1 MQNVQNNSTT
11 RNQMKEVKFFP
22 VEIKVLERSWH
33 TLRLSDPM
41 FCSPNSCRI
50 GNKISRPDQVV
61 VVNVLHSFLS
71 MACSS
76 KDAISTLGFK
86 YDWCQLTLEE
96 EIKITSCNR

>member
-11 RNQMKEVKFFP
+11 RNQIKEVKFFP

-33 TLRLSDPM
+33 TLRLSGPM

-50 GNKISRPDQVV
+50 RNKISRPDQVL
-61 VVNVLHSFLS
+61 VVNVLHSFLG

-76 KDAISTLGFK
+76 KLQFPLWGLNMIGVS
-86 YDWCQLTLEE
+86 
-96 EIKITSCNR
+96 